1 MINLLKK
8 DLIACFKTDTKTIIK
23 LLIGLF
29 IFSSILYALSS
40 ITIPLFISYIFIIRS
55 FQLDEMNKCDYFF
68 NSLPIDKEDVVY
80 SKYLLSTIIIII
92 SLIFTFIYSKV
103 MRSFWGVSN
112 FNLDIALSI
121 LSTVLF
127 LISILFPIV
136 FRYGYK
142 KSYVLLNLIIG
153 VVLIL
158 IIFTSTGKQVTS
170 ISELD
175 KVSKWE
181 EYSLFIRTGVS
192 IVMYLISMW
201 ISNKIYMKK
210 EIAN

>member
-8 DLIACFKTDTKTIIK
+8 DLIACFKTDKKTITK

-80 SKYLLSTIIIII
+80 SKYLLSTIIIMI

-136 FRYGYK
+136 FKYGYK

-158 IIFTSTGKQVTS
+158 SIFTVTGEQVVS
-170 ISELD
+170 ISKLD
-175 KVSKWE
+175 RVSKWD

>member
-8 DLIACFKTDTKTIIK
+8 DLIVCFKADTKTIIK

-55 FQLDEMNKCDYFF
+55 FQLDEANKCDYLF

-80 SKYLLSTIIIII
+80 SKYLLSTIIIMI

-112 FNLDIALSI
+112 FNIDIALSI
-121 LSTVLF
+121 LTTVLF

-158 IIFTSTGKQVTS
+158 SIFTVTGEQVVS
-170 ISELD
+170 ISELER
-175 KVSKWE
+175 VSKWD
-181 EYSLFIRTGVS
+181 EYNLFIRTGIS
-192 IVMYLISMW
+192 MVMYLISMW

>member
-55 FQLDEMNKCDYFF
+55 FQLDEINKCDYFF

>member
-103 MRSFWGVSN
+103 MRNFWGISN

-127 LISILFPIV
+127 SISILFPIV

-158 IIFTSTGKQVTS
+158 SIFTATGKQVTS

-175 KVSKWE
+175 KVSKWD

-192 IVMYLISMW
+192 MVMYLISMW

>member
-8 DLIACFKTDTKTIIK
+8 DLIACFRADTKTIIK
-23 LLIGLF
+23 LIIGLF
-29 IFSSILYALSS
+29 IFSSILYYLSS
-40 ITIPLFISYIFIIRS
+40 IAIPLFISYIFIIRS
-55 FQLDEMNKCDYFF
+55 FQLDEMNKCDYLF

-80 SKYLLSTIIIII
+80 SKYLLATIVIMI
-92 SLIFTFIYSKV
+92 SLIFTFIYSKII
-103 MRSFWGVSN
+103 RSFLGFSN

-136 FRYGYK
+136 FKYGYK
-142 KSYVLLNLIIG
+142 RSYILLNLII
-153 VVLIL
+153 VVTTVVSI
-158 IIFTSTGKQVTS
+158 SSVTGKVSSVSDLEQ
-170 ISELD
+170 IS
-175 KVSKWE
+175 VWQ
-181 EYSLFIRTGVS
+181 EYSLFIRTVVS
-192 IVMYLISMW
+192 MVMYLISMG

>member
-1 MINLLKK
+1 MINLIKK

-55 FQLDEMNKCDYFF
+55 FQLDEVNKCDYFF

-103 MRSFWGVSN
+103 MRSFWGISN

-158 IIFTSTGKQVTS
+158 SIFTATGKQVTS

-175 KVSKWE
+175 KVSKWD
-181 EYSLFIRTGVS
+181 EYSLFIRTGAS
-192 IVMYLISMW
+192 MIMYLISMW

>member
-8 DLIACFKTDTKTIIK
+8 DLIACFKADTKTIIK

>member
-80 SKYLLSTIIIII
+80 SKYLLCTIIIII

-170 ISELD
+170 IGELD

>member
-1 MINLLKK
+1 MVNLLKK
-8 DLIACFKTDTKTIIK
+8 DLIACFKADTKTIMK
-23 LLIGLF
+23 LIIGIF
-29 IFSSILYALSS
+29 IFSSILYSLSS

-68 NSLPIDKEDVVY
+68 NSLPIEKEDVVY
-80 SKYLLSTIIIII
+80 SKYLLSTIVIMS
-92 SLIFTFIYSKV
+92 SLIFTFIYSKI
-103 MRSFWGVSN
+103 MRSFWGFSN

-136 FRYGYK
+136 FKYGYK
-142 KSYVLLNLIIG
+142 KSYILLNLIIA
-153 VVLIL
+153 VVVIVS
-158 IIFTSTGKQVTS
+158 IFSVTGEQVS
-170 ISELD
+170 SMSDLNQISMWD
-175 KVSKWE
+175 

-192 IVMYLISMW
+192 MVMYLISMG

>member
-103 MRSFWGVSN
+103 MRSFWGINN

-158 IIFTSTGKQVTS
+158 SIFTATGKQVTS

-192 IVMYLISMW
+192 MVTYLISMW

>member
-1 MINLLKK
+1 MFNLLKK
-8 DLIACFKTDTKTIIK
+8 DLIACFKADRKTIIK
-23 LLIGLF
+23 LIIGLF
-29 IFSSILYALSS
+29 IFSSILYPLSS

-55 FQLDEMNKCDYFF
+55 FQLDEINKCDYFF

-80 SKYLLSTIIIII
+80 SKYLLATMVIMA
-92 SLIFTFIYSKV
+92 SLIFTFFYSKI
-103 MRSFWGVSN
+103 MRRFWGVSN

-121 LSTVLF
+121 LSTVFF

-142 KSYVLLNLIIG
+142 KSYVLLNLIIAT
-153 VVLIL
+153 VVIVS
-158 IIFTSTGKQVTS
+158 IFSVTGEQVMS
-170 ISELD
+170 ISDLD
-175 KVSKWE
+175 RVSKWD

-192 IVMYLISMW
+192 MFMYLISMG

-210 EIAN
+210 EIAS